1 MFGLIK
7 TGFQTTVN
15 SYASLFSGIK
25 SAGFLGGLKSFAAI
39 TTAPAKLIT
48 GLFSVGTVGGT
59 VAGGFFIVKFFKVM
73 FKVLLVLLI
82 IFILLKIFKRFRK
95 KRIKKEIMA
104 AREDLELRE
113 LRGLNNFK
121 RRKEE

>member
-7 TGFQTTVN
+7 AGFQTTVN

-25 SAGFLGGLKSFAAI
+25 SAGFLGGLKSFAAV
-39 TTAPAKLIT
+39 TTAPAKIVT
-48 GLFSVGTVGGT
+48 GLFSVGSVGGA
-59 VAGGFFIVKFFKVM
+59 VASGFFIVKFFKVL

-95 KRIKKEIMA
+95 KRIKKEL
-104 AREDLELRE
+104 LEIKE
-113 LRGLNNFK
+113 AKDFEELNNFK